1 MKKSMKKISFNQI
14 IIHPGG
20 AHTDELVACALA
32 LGSVDHCVD
41 ILRKVPDEAELEDKN
56 ILVMDVG
63 GRHEPEKLNFDHHHF
78 GREDPVACAYTL
90 LADHLEIAKFLE
102 KTHWYKLGAVLDARG
117 PFAAAR
123 TIGLKA
129 LPDGLDPFGDML
141 IRLLEKTSKLS
152 ADDPVTQILR
162 VMGKEMIESAVGLT
176 KAIEEARKISEEI
189 QVGDLVGILTQ
200 SKDDE
205 AINILRAE
213 DYPEAIFQIAPDKR
227 SAGLT
232 LYRYDDDE
240 RLDFSQIE
248 NEDSVKFA
256 HKQGFMAVLK
266 EGVELDEALI
276 LISKSL
282 K

>member
-1 MKKSMKKISFNQI
+1 
-14 IIHPGG
+14 
-20 AHTDELVACALA
+20 
-32 LGSVDHCVD
+32 
-41 ILRKVPDEAELEDKN
+41 
-56 ILVMDVG
+56 
-63 GRHEPEKLNFDHHHF
+63 
-78 GREDPVACAYTL
+78 
-90 LADHLEIAKFLE
+90 
-102 KTHWYKLGAVLDARG
+102 
-117 PFAAAR
+117 
-123 TIGLKA
+123 
-129 LPDGLDPFGDML
+129 
-141 IRLLEKTSKLS
+141 LLEKTSKLS